1 MWEKKELP
9 EALRGEDGN
18 IVKDKVTNKVV
29 NTGRKIEYTD
39 YTFRDLKGEVIKIM
53 ALGDRYRD
61 LEGKAV
67 IVTLDLTRKEF
78 GGKSEWKASIKN
90 IVSAE

>member
-1 MWEKKELP
+1 MWESKQLP
-9 EALRGEDGN
+9 EALKGEDGN
-18 IVKDKVTNKVV
+18 IIKDKITGKVI

-53 ALGDRYRD
+53 ALGDKYRD
-61 LEGKAV
+61 LENKAV

-78 GGKSEWKASIKN
+78 GGKAEWKASIKN
-90 IVSAE
+90 MVEA